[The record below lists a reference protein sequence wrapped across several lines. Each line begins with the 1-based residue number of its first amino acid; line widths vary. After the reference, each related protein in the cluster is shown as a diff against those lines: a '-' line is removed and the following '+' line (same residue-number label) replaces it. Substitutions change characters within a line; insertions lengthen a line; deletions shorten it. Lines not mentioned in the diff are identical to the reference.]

1 MPLPAWA
8 AQMGAAALSDPRVQ
22 QGLYDV
28 GAGTARG
35 LGRGAAYLGE
45 GAYNL
50 GGNLADVLGGLGQ
63 QYLPQSVNTAGGYVR
78 QGIGGLARGFGGL
91 ANAIAGNNNNQMVPN
106 AAMMGGMIGPQQ
118 MNPERAM
125 QRAYMQQIQQPYQFD
140 YANQR
145 QQLLNQFN
153 QQQLPQLAQRFA
165 GSNALGSSYF
175 NKAATGALGNLNTNL
190 GALEELG
197 RFKEAGLN
205 QNRLGSIANYLN
217 GQQQLGLGAR
227 QLAQQGTIA
236 QRQNALQ
243 QMGLMGGFAQ
253 EQQQNYMNQL
263 MDALNAQGGLGN
275 LAMGQAYQPVQQ
287 QPNQSPWAGLVQGGA
302 QALGTAARAYM
313 GMP

>member
-8 AQMGAAALSDPRVQ
+8 AQAAVGALADPRVQ
-22 QGLYDV
+22 QGIFN
-28 GAGTARG
+28 AGSAGIRG

-45 GAYNL
+45 GAFNL
-50 GGNLADVLGGLGQ
+50 GGNIADTLGGLGQ
-63 QYLPQSVNTAGGYVR
+63 QYLPESVNTAGGYLR
-78 QGIGGLARGFGGL
+78 QGIGGLARGVGGL
-91 ANAIAGNNNNQMVPN
+91 ANAVIGGNQPN
-106 AAMMGGMIGPQQ
+106 VAQGAAMIGPQP

-125 QRAYMQQIQQPYQFD
+125 QRAYMQQIQQPYQFN

-145 QQLLNQFN
+145 QQLINQFN

-165 GSNALGSSYF
+165 GNNALGSSYF

-197 RFKEAGLN
+197 RFNEAGLN
-205 QNRLGSIANYLN
+205 QQRLGGIANYLN

-236 QRQNALQ
+236 QRQDALRQ
-243 QMGLMGGFAQ
+243 LGLMGGFAQ
-253 EQQQNYMNQL
+253 EQQQNYIGQL
-263 MDALNAQGGLGN
+263 LNAINAQGGLGN
-275 LAMGQAYQPVQQ
+275 IAMGQGYQPVQQ
-287 QPNQSPWAGLVQGGA
+287 APNASPWNSLVQGGA

-313 GMP
+313 GIPG

>member
-1 MPLPAWA
+1 MWA
-8 AQMGAAALSDPRVQ
+8 AQAAMGALANPGVQ

-50 GGNLADVLGGLGQ
+50 GGNVADILGGLGQ
-63 QYLPQSVNTAGGYVR
+63 QYLPQSVNNAGGYLR

-91 ANAIAGNNNNQMVPN
+91 ANAVAGNNNNQVVPG
-106 AAMMGGMIGPQQ
+106 AAMIGPQP

-125 QRAYMQQIQQPYQFD
+125 QRAYMQQIQQPYQFN

-145 QQLLNQFN
+145 QQLINQFN
-153 QQQLPQLAQRFA
+153 QQQLPQLAQRFGGA
-165 GSNALGSSYF
+165 GALGSSYF

-190 GALEELG
+190 GALEETG
-197 RFKEAGLN
+197 RFNEAGLN
-205 QNRLGSIANYLN
+205 QQRLGGIANYLQ
-217 GQQQLGLGAR
+217 GQQQLGLGSR

-253 EQQQNYMNQL
+253 EQQGNYINQL
-263 MDALNAQGGLGN
+263 LNAINAQGGLGN
-275 LAMGQAYQPVQQ
+275 IAMGQAYQPVQQ
-287 QPNQSPWAGLVQGGA
+287 QANPSPLAGLIQGGA